1 MMKACALG
9 LRRKYQLFET
19 ISHQGRFKQS
29 TLLDKFLDHRYSRL
43 CRYEKP
49 VGCMLLYWPTT
60 WGLAI
65 GAATVPCNFASK

>member
-1 MMKACALG
+1 MIKNIASLSRIANRVKTTL
-9 LRRKYQLFET
+9 T
-19 ISHQGRFKQS
+19 TPISYSQS
-29 TLLDKFLDHRYSRL
+29 SLVQRFLDHRYSRL

-65 GAATVPCNFASK
+65 GAATLPCTP